1 MKHGRM
7 QCKDIPD
14 EPILRFIG
22 SHDGKWC
29 NWYFEGGELGT
40 RNVHAGFPPGV
51 PDKLLL
57 AKMASLG
64 DRGLVDG
71 CFCGCRGDYVLT
83 AKGREAI
90 GLNRPPMGHESDG

>member
-1 MKHGRM
+1 M

-22 SHDGKWC
+22 SHDGQWC
-29 NWYFEGGELGT
+29 NWYFGNDT
-40 RNVHAGFPPGV
+40 DVHAAFPANV

-57 AKMASLG
+57 AKMAGLMR
-64 DRGLVDG
+64 RGLVDG
-71 CFCGCRGDYVLT
+71 CPCGCRGDYVLT

-90 GLNRPPMGHESDG
+90 GLVRGPMGLEPS

>member
-1 MKHGRM
+1 MKRGRL
-7 QCKDIPD
+7 QCKDIPT

-22 SHDGKWC
+22 GHDGAWC
-29 NWYFEGGELGT
+29 NWYFNNA
-40 RNVHAGFPPGV
+40 RNVHAAFPAGV
-51 PDKLLL
+51 PDGLLL

-64 DRGLVDG
+64 RLGLVDG

-90 GLNRPPMGHESDG
+90 GLTRPAMGLEPG